1 MHIYSGQQIFDAN
14 KKLEEYSIIGKGSKD
29 KQQNEATPEERQSDS
44 TIESL
49 YDLLK
54 IERVYLA
61 NKRSKGIYEKEKN
74 RVKVVSIVGKL
85 GAVGFFEDE
94 QMYLKPHEA
103 LLLIEMV
110 KNSQLSY
117 CTQIYFY

>member
-14 KKLEEYSIIGKGSKD
+14 KKLEEYSILGKGSKD
-29 KQQNEATPEERQSDS
+29 KQQNEAFTPEERQSDS

-74 RVKVVSIVGKL
+74 RVKIISIVGKL
-85 GAVGFFEDE
+85 GAVGFFEGE

-110 KNSQLSY
+110 RNYLLS
-117 CTQIYFY
+117 